1 MARSSWGYFGGEDYG
16 GYPVYVPVA
25 ERKKDAAKA
34 AAALEKKGKKV
45 SPIVIEGRTI
55 ASTFWGKAWCQN
67 LERYSDY
74 ENRLPRGRSYVRNG
88 SVIDLQITP
97 GQVTALVQGSRLY
110 KVSVDVVAVKPPVW
124 SAIIAECTGKIDS
137 VVELLT
143 GKLSASVM
151 EVITRKG
158 TGLFPAPADIHLHCS
173 CPDSATMCKH
183 VAAVLYGVGAR
194 LDRAPE
200 LLFDLRSA
208 NPGDLV
214 TRVAEGGLLGG
225 KSKPR
230 GKTLSTASLS
240 SVFGIDMDDGE
251 EELSASPAPTKVPV
265 GKRGSTPKAS
275 VGKSAPTPKV
285 AAVPAPA
292 PTKVPVG
299 KSAPTPKVAAV
310 PAPTKVPVRKGRAAP
325 AKEPPAL
332 SAVTTPKKKALTKKA
347 LAKKA

>member
-1 MARSSWGYFGGEDYG
+1 MARSSWGYSGGDDYG
-16 GYPVYVPVA
+16 GFPVYVPVA
-25 ERKKDAAKA
+25 QRKKDAAKA

-74 ENRLPRGRSYVRNG
+74 ANRLPRGRSYVRNG
-88 SVIDLQITP
+88 SVIDLQITQ
-97 GQVTALVQGSRLY
+97 GQVAALVQGTRLY
-110 KVSVDVVAVKPPVW
+110 KVSVDVARVKPPVW

-151 EVITRKG
+151 EVMTRKG

-173 CPDSATMCKH
+173 CPDAATMCKH

-194 LDRAPE
+194 LDSQPE
-200 LLFDLRSA
+200 LLFDLRSE

-230 GKTLSTASLS
+230 GKTLAAASLS

-251 EELSASPAPTKVPV
+251 EELSSPPP
-265 GKRGSTPKAS
+265 
-275 VGKSAPTPKV
+275 
-285 AAVPAPA
+285 AAR
-292 PTKVPVG
+292 
-299 KSAPTPKVAAV
+299 
-310 PAPTKVPVRKGRAAP
+310 VPVRKGRAAP
-325 AKEPPAL
+325 AIAPAPAPARVPVRSPAPTKESSAL
-332 SAVTTPKKKALTKKA
+332 VAAKAPPKKAA
-347 LAKKA
+347 APAKKSAKR